1 MNFSSQFQEI
11 LKNIDEIGSES
22 QPRDMKVK
30 ELPLTTLGI
39 DSYLPIANFESRKF
53 NWKYFAGEL
62 SWYLRKDNDVDYI
75 GQFSGFWSTL
85 TNPNTNQIN
94 SNYGSLLFNEQLE
107 WVVDSLKA
115 DKNSRQAIAF
125 LNQPKFQFEGNKDFV
140 CTMYLNFFIRNNQ
153 LHMKVQMRSN
163 DVFYGLTFDAPFFA
177 FVHQHVH
184 LWLKDTYPELG
195 LGIYYHCA
203 DNTHFY
209 ERHFELAEE
218 ISKED
223 AKNSVQ
229 HAMIIPD
236 PFFNIEAGKMLLTE
250 HGLNFIEKVNETIE
264 TEKPTQAD
272 FKKILED
279 YVGIVNEEEL
289 LSEEDGIPE
298 IQD

>member
-1 MNFSSQFQEI
+1 MNFSTQFQNI

-30 ELPLTTLGI
+30 ELPLTTIGI
-39 DSYLPIANFESRKF
+39 DSYLPIANFESRSF

-62 SWYLRKDNDVDYI
+62 AWYLRKDNDVDYI

-85 TNPNTNQIN
+85 TNPNSNQIN

-115 DKNSRQAIAF
+115 DQNSRQAIAF

-184 LWLKDTYPELG
+184 LWLKDTYPELE
-195 LGIYYHCA
+195 LGVYYHCA

-209 ERHFELAEE
+209 ERHFELAEK
-218 ISKED
+218 ISEED
-223 AKNSVQ
+223 AENSAQ
-229 HAMIIPD
+229 HAMIISD
-236 PFFNIEAGKMLLTE
+236 PFFSIEAGKMLLTE
-250 HGLNFIEKVNETIE
+250 HGLGFIERVNSTIE

-272 FKKILED
+272 FKEILED

-289 LSEEDGIPE
+289 LNEEDGIPE

>member
-62 SWYLRKDNDVDYI
+62 AWYLRKDNDVDYI
-75 GQFSGFWSTL
+75 SQFSGFWSTL

-177 FVHQHVH
+177 FVHQHML

-223 AKNSVQ
+223 AENSAQ
-229 HAMIIPD
+229 HAMIISD

-289 LSEEDGIPE
+289 LSKEDGIPE

>member
-39 DSYLPIANFESRKF
+39 DPYLPIPNFKSRKF

-62 SWYLRKDNDVDYI
+62 AWYLRKDNDVDYI
-75 GQFSGFWSTL
+75 SQFSGFWSTL
-85 TNPNTNQIN
+85 TNPNTNEIN

-107 WVVDSLKA
+107 WVVDSLKS
-115 DKNSRQAIAF
+115 DQNSRQAIAF

-140 CTMYLNFFIRNNQ
+140 CTMYLNFFIRNNR

-163 DVFYGLTFDAPFFA
+163 DIFYGLTFDAPFFA

-184 LWLKDTYPELG
+184 LWLKDTYPELE

-203 DNTHFY
+203 DNSHFY

-218 ISKED
+218 ISKE
-223 AKNSVQ
+223 NSEENTQ
-229 HAMIIPD
+229 YAMIIEE
-236 PFFNIEAGKMLLTE
+236 PFFTIEAGKMLLTD
-250 HGLNFIEKVNETIE
+250 HGLSFIEKVNEVIE
-264 TEKPTQAD
+264 GEKPTQSE
-272 FKKILED
+272 FKEILET
-279 YVGIVNEEEL
+279 YIGIVNEEEL
-289 LSEEDGIPE
+289 IGEDGIPE
-298 IQD
+298 IQN

>member
-1 MNFSSQFQEI
+1 
-11 LKNIDEIGSES
+11 
-22 QPRDMKVK
+22 MKVK

-62 SWYLRKDNDVDYI
+62 AWYLRKDNDVDYI

-85 TNPNTNQIN
+85 TNPNTNEIN

-115 DKNSRQAIAF
+115 DQNSRQAIAF

-140 CTMYLNFFIRNNQ
+140 CTMYLNFFIRNNR

-163 DVFYGLTFDAPFFA
+163 DIFYGLTFDAPFFA

-184 LWLKDTYPELG
+184 LWLKDAYPELE

-203 DNTHFY
+203 DNSHFY

-218 ISKED
+218 ISKENSE
-223 AKNSVQ
+223 KNEQ
-229 HAMIIPD
+229 YAMIIEE
-236 PFFNIEAGKMLLTE
+236 PFFNIEAGKMLLTD
-250 HGLNFIEKVNETIE
+250 HGLSFIEKVNEVIE
-264 TEKPTQAD
+264 GEKPTQLE
-272 FKKILED
+272 FKEILET
-279 YVGIVNEEEL
+279 YIGIVNEEEL
-289 LSEEDGIPE
+289 IGEDGIPE

>member
-223 AKNSVQ
+223 AKNSTQ